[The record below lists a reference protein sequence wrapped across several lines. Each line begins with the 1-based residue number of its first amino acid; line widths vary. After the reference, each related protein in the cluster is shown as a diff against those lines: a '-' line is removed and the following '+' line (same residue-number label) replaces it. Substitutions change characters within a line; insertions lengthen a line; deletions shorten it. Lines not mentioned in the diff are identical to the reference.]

1 MRSIQRAI
9 LCTFFLTG
17 ATICALAQ
25 SNNGGRMNFFMR
37 TNSGW
42 DQFTN
47 SFNPYIGQWL
57 NQNFWRMQ
65 VSTPYFDSRTGWYP
79 NAWAYQDLYGQW
91 SGTSLANEHPDW
103 VLRDGNG
110 NPLYVPWGCWG
121 SGCPNLAFDPG
132 NPGFQQWWINNA
144 KQVLSHG
151 YKGLWID
158 DVNMEYRVGYGDGS
172 QATPWNPRTGAPMTY
187 DEWKSSIA
195 DFTQQIRWNLPNAE
209 IVHNSIWFAGG
220 DQRDYDPNVIREIQS
235 ADYINC
241 ERGISDDG
249 LTGGDGPWSVNAFL
263 RFVDH
268 VHSLG
273 AHVIFDEYT
282 FNGEYGIAGYFLIND
297 GRDAFGNQQ
306 VAPFY
311 TAAEYF
317 VDLGDPKGPR
327 YNWNGMLRRDFANG
341 TVLVNPA
348 RSNWVSANMAGNAFN
363 IFGSWSQNISLSG
376 GQGLII
382 KNNQ

>member
-1 MRSIQRAI
+1 MRSFQRAI
-9 LCTFFLTG
+9 LCVFLLTG
-17 ATICALAQ
+17 AAISSLAQ
-25 SNNGGRMNFFMR
+25 SNNGGRVNFFMR
-37 TNSGW
+37 TNAGW
-42 DQFTN
+42 DQFTD
-47 SFNPYIGQWL
+47 SLNPYVGQWL

-65 VSTPYFDSRTGWYP
+65 VSTPYFDSRLGWFP

-91 SGTSLANEHPDW
+91 YGTSLANEHPDW
-103 VLRDGNG
+103 VLRDSSGS
-110 NPLYVPWGCWG
+110 PLYVPWGCWG
-121 SGCPNLAFDPG
+121 NGCPNLAFDPG
-132 NPGFQQWWINNA
+132 NPDFQRWWIDNA
-144 KQVLSHG
+144 KQILSHG

-158 DVNMEYRVGYGDGS
+158 DVNMEFRVGYGDGS
-172 QATPWNPRTGAPMTY
+172 NATPWNPRTNAPMTY
-187 DEWKSSIA
+187 DEWKSAIA

-249 LTGGDGPWSVNAFL
+249 LTSGDGAWSVNAFL

-273 AHVIFDEYT
+273 KHVIFDEYG

-297 GRDAFGNQQ
+297 GQDGFGNQQ

-348 RSNWVSANMAGNAFN
+348 RSGVASGNVGGNAFN
-363 IFGSWSQNISLSG
+363 IFGSWSQSVWLGG

-382 KNNQ
+382 KNSQ

>member
-1 MRSIQRAI
+1 
-9 LCTFFLTG
+9 
-17 ATICALAQ
+17 
-25 SNNGGRMNFFMR
+25 
-37 TNSGW
+37 
-42 DQFTN
+42 
-47 SFNPYIGQWL
+47 
-57 NQNFWRMQ
+57 
-65 VSTPYFDSRTGWYP
+65 
-79 NAWAYQDLYGQW
+79 
-91 SGTSLANEHPDW
+91 
-103 VLRDGNG
+103 
-110 NPLYVPWGCWG
+110 
-121 SGCPNLAFDPG
+121 
-132 NPGFQQWWINNA
+132 
-144 KQVLSHG
+144 
-151 YKGLWID
+151 
-158 DVNMEYRVGYGDGS
+158 
-172 QATPWNPRTGAPMTY
+172 MTY
-187 DEWKSSIA
+187 DEWKSAIA

-249 LTGGDGPWSVNAFL
+249 LTSGDGPWSVNAFL

-273 AHVIFDEYT
+273 KHVIFDEYG

-297 GRDAFGNQQ
+297 GQDGLGNQQ

-348 RSNWVSANMAGNAFN
+348 RSGVASGNVGGNAYN
-363 IFGSWSQNISLSG
+363 IYGSWSQSVWLGG

-382 KNNQ
+382 KNSQ